1 MGNHTIFD
9 NYVFAN
15 KKIAKYKVVIKVLNI
30 ISLIISAFAVISQL
44 ISKSVTGVWYIWQ
57 DIDLG
62 NNLDRT
68 LISSYLIMLMFMPVM
83 VVVFG
88 VSFDKILSRIDM
100 AKIHE
105 CVMSSDGADLNNAR
119 IKILSGYDRLAI
131 FVPIIIDFTGAFFF
145 AMCDSAFFTNGYW
158 TIIFARFLGSL
169 AGTHICSYLT
179 ILFFVSCCN
188 IKKRELSDDFQMY
201 IDRTKKEAIARQK
214 AEKIANDKIATQ
226 NLLEQCGMKFFLKY
240 YEKLVTLPLR
250 DIDVDE
256 NYSPS
261 EQTERLTSAKL
272 IIDNNYTKLA
282 IDYILEK
289 YSTVLSSSE
298 IDVATKILKTL

>member
-1 MGNHTIFD
+1 MDNHTIFD
-9 NYVFAN
+9 NYVFTN
-15 KKIAKYKVVIKVLNI
+15 KKIAKYKVVIKALNI
-30 ISLIISAFAVISQL
+30 ISLIISALVVVSQVV
-44 ISKSVTGVWYIWQ
+44 SKSVTGVWHIWQ

-62 NNLDRT
+62 NNLHST
-68 LISSYLIMLMFMPVM
+68 LISSYLIMLIFMPVM
-83 VVVFG
+83 VVGFG

-105 CVMSSDGADLNNAR
+105 CVMSSDDADLNNSR

-145 AMCDSAFFTNGYW
+145 AMCASAFFTNGHW

-179 ILFFVSCCN
+179 ILFFVSCFN
-188 IKKRELSDDFQMY
+188 IKKRELSDDFQLY
-201 IDRTKKEAIARQK
+201 VDGKKEEAIVRQK

-250 DIDVDE
+250 DIEIEED
-256 NYSPS
+256 YSQS
-261 EQTERLTSAKL
+261 EKTERLTSAKL
-272 IIDNNYTKLA
+272 IIDNNYTKFA